1 MDRFQ
6 LWHIWI
12 QLLFVL
18 SPEDQREEF
27 LENGLM
33 IAAEDPALE
42 VEYYALLM
50 RTVDQ
55 LLRR

>member
-6 LWHIWI
+6 LWCIWI
-12 QLLFVL
+12 QLLYIL
-18 SPEDQREEF
+18 SPAEDRAEF

-33 IAAEDPALE
+33 IAAEDPSLE
-42 VEYYALLM
+42 LEYYALLM